1 MVFLRSFGILSVSWI
16 NSESVP
22 DLKNQLSLPEVFK
35 FYRNGKVLEDQ
46 DVFAHDDTIEIIADG
61 GLPGGKGGFGSML
74 RALGNQI
81 QKTTNKEA
89 CRDLSGRRLRDIN
102 EEKRLKKYVAKKAER
117 EQIEVEKKDAKM
129 KKLHKLVTE
138 GESKHEFKDEKYDKA
153 REEATDRVHEA
164 LDQVFSDPDMKPGP
178 SGVKR
183 KAEEEK
189 KKSEPL
195 AKKGLWIDGD
205 FNESDLED
213 SSDEDESEDSK
224 GSQG

>member
-1 MVFLRSFGILSVSWI
+1 MG
-16 NSESVP
+16 
-22 DLKNQLSLPEVFK
+22 
-35 FYRNGKVLEDQ
+35 
-46 DVFAHDDTIEIIADG
+46 IEIVG
-61 GLPGGKGGFGSML
+61 GLLGGKGGFGSML

-117 EQIEVEKKDAKM
+117 EQVEVEKKDAKM

-164 LDQVFSDPDMKPGP
+164 LDQVFSDP
-178 SGVKR
+178 
-183 KAEEEK
+183 
-189 KKSEPL
+189 
-195 AKKGLWIDGD
+195 
-205 FNESDLED
+205 
-213 SSDEDESEDSK
+213 
-224 GSQG
+224 

>member
-1 MVFLRSFGILSVSWI
+1 MGT
-16 NSESVP
+16 NSESVT
-22 DLKNQLSLPEVFK
+22 DLKKEFSLPDICK

-46 DVFAHDDTIEIIADG
+46 DVFAHDDTIEIIAG

-195 AKKGLWIDGD
+195 AKKRFVDRWR
-205 FNESDLED
+205 
-213 SSDEDESEDSK
+213 
-224 GSQG
+224 